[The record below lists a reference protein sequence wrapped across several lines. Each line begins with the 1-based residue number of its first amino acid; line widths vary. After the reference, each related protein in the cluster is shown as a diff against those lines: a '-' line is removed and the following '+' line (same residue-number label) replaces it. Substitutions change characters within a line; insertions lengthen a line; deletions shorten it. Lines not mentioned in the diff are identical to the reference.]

1 MAFSLILTNPLNMY
15 RFLLIIVVLMGEGII
30 GLSQDPHNF
39 KMDPQ
44 KVDCHKLP
52 SLFESMD
59 HAVEIIENTKFRY
72 GLRVQT
78 TKQKG
83 VMAGSYHSCD
93 NKTAFLVL
101 TIDDKKIAFSD
112 FTMEA
117 WNKLTETNDPDGYY
131 SEKIKRRFSLVKIDP

>member
-1 MAFSLILTNPLNMY
+1 MDRIFLIAAV
-15 RFLLIIVVLMGEGII
+15 LIGWGTI
-30 GLSQDPHNF
+30 GLAQDPHNF
-39 KMDPQ
+39 KVDPE

-52 SLFESMD
+52 ASFESMD
-59 HAVEIIENTKFRY
+59 HAVEKIENAIFRY
-72 GLRVQT
+72 GLHFQT

-101 TIDDKKIAFSD
+101 TINDKKIVFSD

-117 WNKLTETNDPDGYY
+117 WNELTETNDPDGYY
-131 SEKIKRRFSLVKIDP
+131 SEKITGRFFLVQIDP